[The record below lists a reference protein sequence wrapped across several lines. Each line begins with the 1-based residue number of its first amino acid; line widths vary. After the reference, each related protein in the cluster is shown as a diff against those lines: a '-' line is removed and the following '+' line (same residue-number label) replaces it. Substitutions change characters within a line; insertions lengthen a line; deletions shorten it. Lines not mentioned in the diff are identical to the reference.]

1 MILARLVKVSR
12 QAWPNYFWP
21 RQPQPVQA
29 NCRPNFSAFPC
40 QALPVLTPA
49 SRGLSRPCRPFMFF
63 AFPSQVWPWPTAAR
77 QGRAGPV
84 AAASPFF
91 FYPLANMAKARPQAG
106 LTPAFRPGFEPGLPQ
121 SGRVPDARV
130 GYKMYP
136 KLVNVMFSSY
146 RN

>member
-1 MILARLVKVSR
+1 MQTIYVFCFSFSSLALANRG
-12 QAWPNYFWP
+12 QARPGWPCGRGF
-21 RQPQPVQA
+21 PV
-29 NCRPNFSAFPC
+29 
-40 QALPVLTPA
+40 
-49 SRGLSRPCRPFMFF
+49 
-63 AFPSQVWPWPTAAR
+63 
-77 QGRAGPV
+77 
-84 AAASPFF
+84 F
-91 FYPLANMAKARPQAG
+91 FYPLANMAKTRPQAG